1 MGMREGGHIG
11 SSGRAMNVEGGP
23 RLGRVR
29 RQWEADQK
37 KGRPEGQP
45 LKS

>member
-1 MGMREGGHIG
+1 MGIREGGHIG
-11 SSGRAMNVEGGP
+11 SSGRAMNVEG
-23 RLGRVR
+23 RLDRVR